1 MCLSNYSTQSQSVQ
15 CMLSCLNFDINTY
28 TSCVDKFFF
37 LKKRSELTFTDRKMS
52 SSESEAENPPED
64 ITEERQQQ
72 EKSFEDLGLDDAL
85 RERCEALGWKKPT
98 KIQVEAIPVALE
110 VSRVSTY

>member
-1 MCLSNYSTQSQSVQ
+1 
-15 CMLSCLNFDINTY
+15 
-28 TSCVDKFFF
+28 
-37 LKKRSELTFTDRKMS
+37 MS

-110 VSRVSTY
+110 VGRYYVPIIHMEAFVVVLGVQNQSSNLVGLFFHWQKIFNFFKTVF

>member
-1 MCLSNYSTQSQSVQ
+1 
-15 CMLSCLNFDINTY
+15 
-28 TSCVDKFFF
+28 
-37 LKKRSELTFTDRKMS
+37 MS

-64 ITEERQQQ
+64 ITEKRQQE

-110 VSRVSTY
+110 VSRVVHA

>member
-1 MCLSNYSTQSQSVQ
+1 
-15 CMLSCLNFDINTY
+15 
-28 TSCVDKFFF
+28 
-37 LKKRSELTFTDRKMS
+37 MS

-110 VSRVSTY
+110 VGRLRTYNMQAFVVVLGVQNQFFGGIPLHAIFS